1 MTRIFFDR
9 ALDTVASFWRI
20 YRRDGV
26 TLGFTTHDR
35 DLWFDSVLH
44 RAAPGMVPSAI
55 RRTSGFADDGVEVEG
70 ALSHEA
76 ISAGDMQRG
85 RYEGARIV
93 IGAVDWE
100 GGDWE
105 TGDWETG
112 ESAVLYRGRIAG
124 LVEEDGGFVAQLQSA
139 KSDLARDSIPR
150 TSPGCRARFCD
161 FGCTLPASRFTH
173 RAVVTAFDREAN
185 RVSLAGIDPTLFAQ
199 GELRWLDGPL
209 TGLRA
214 SVLSADAQGLVL
226 DRPLDEASAAGD
238 RASLRE
244 GCDHTIATCS
254 ARFGNAANFQGE
266 PFLPGND
273 LLAQYPMPR

>member
-1 MTRIFFDR
+1 MTRVFFDR

-20 YRRDGV
+20 CRRDGV

-35 DLWFDSVLH
+35 DLWFDGILH
-44 RAAPGMVPSAI
+44 RAAPGMVPSSI

-76 ISAGDMQRG
+76 ISAAEMQAG
-85 RYEGARIV
+85 RFEGARIV
-93 IGAVDWE
+93 IGALDWE
-100 GGDWE
+100 NESGDA
-105 TGDWETG
+105 
-112 ESAVLYRGRIAG
+112 AVLYRGRIVG

-139 KSDLARDSIPR
+139 KADLARDPVPR

-161 FGCTLPASRFTH
+161 LGCTLSASRFTH
-173 RAVVTAFDREAN
+173 RAVASALDREAN
-185 RVSLAGIDPTLFAQ
+185 RVGFAGIDPALFAQ

-214 SVLSADAQGLVL
+214 TVLCADAQGLVL
-226 DRPLDEASAAGD
+226 DRPLDKASAIGD
-238 RASLRE
+238 RALLRE

-254 ARFGNAANFQGE
+254 ARFGNAVNFQGE

>member
-1 MTRIFFDR
+1 MTRVFFDR

-35 DLWFDSVLH
+35 DLWFDGVLH
-44 RAAPGMVPSAI
+44 RVAPGMVPSSI
-55 RRTSGFADDGVEVEG
+55 RRSSGFADDGVEVEG

-76 ISAGDMQRG
+76 ISATDMQRG
-85 RYEGARIV
+85 RYDDARIV
-93 IGAVDWE
+93 IGALDWE
-100 GGDWE
+100 SGAV
-105 TGDWETG
+105 
-112 ESAVLYRGRIAG
+112 SVLYRGRIAG
-124 LVEEDGGFVAQLQSA
+124 LVAEDFGFVAQLQSA
-139 KSDLARDSIPR
+139 KVDLARDPIPR

-161 FGCTLPASRFTH
+161 TGCTLSAARFTH
-173 RAVVTAFDREAN
+173 RTAVTALDREAN
-185 RVSLAGIDPTLFAQ
+185 RVSFAGIDPALFAQ

-209 TGLRA
+209 TGLRGT
-214 SVLSADAQGLVL
+214 VLSADAQGLVL
-226 DRPLDEASAAGD
+226 DRPLDEASAVGD
-238 RASLRE
+238 RAQLLE